1 MEKRIIIIIIKKKIK
16 CVYLVKKDVL
26 GKSFLATKCDDCD
39 IFKLIVLDKVKIE
52 AVLDNLQYHA
62 KLAG

>member
-1 MEKRIIIIIIKKKIK
+1 MEKRIIIIIIIIKIR

-39 IFKLIVLDKVKIE
+39 IFKLIVLDKAKIE
-52 AVLDNLQYHA
+52 EKETKDCYL
-62 KLAG
+62 GI